1 MYHYNLNNVNFT
13 AVPIIHFIDSH
24 LIHNNGSSPH
34 LHHTTIFY
42 PPRHS
47 RLHQST
53 LQKCTINS
61 RLPQPN
67 FLNNFCFLDLS
78 TLHGQW
84 TCCWVRKNPI
94 TLKMFTWYAVVFTHL
109 SPWPL
114 LVWYKCILGIFLQK
128 KNWCL
133 KKGSFYVNT
142 TGGSK
147 RPTELLQ
154 IAWEYL
160 WHLKWGNVVV
170 EMVVDQ
176 MIDKR
181 DGISESRSGGC

>member
-1 MYHYNLNNVNFT
+1 MTFEEKNIYLLLQAHFSWYYHSKARLIKKWIMYCYPQCNPSMYHYNLNNVNIT
-13 AVPIIHFIDSH
+13 AVPIIHLINSH
-24 LIHNNGSSPH
+24 LIHSNGSSPH
-34 LHHTTIFY
+34 LHLTTIFY
-42 PPRHS
+42 PPFHS

-84 TCCWVRKNPI
+84 TCCWMRKNPI
-94 TLKMFTWYAVVFTHL
+94 TLKKFTWYAVVFTHL

-128 KNWCL
+128 KI
-133 KKGSFYVNT
+133 GV
-142 TGGSK
+142 
-147 RPTELLQ
+147 
-154 IAWEYL
+154 
-160 WHLKWGNVVV
+160 
-170 EMVVDQ
+170 
-176 MIDKR
+176 
-181 DGISESRSGGC
+181 